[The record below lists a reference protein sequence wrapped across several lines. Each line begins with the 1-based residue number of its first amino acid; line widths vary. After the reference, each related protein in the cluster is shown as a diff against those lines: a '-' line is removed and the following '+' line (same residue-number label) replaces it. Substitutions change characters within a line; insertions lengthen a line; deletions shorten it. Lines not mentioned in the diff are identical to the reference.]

1 MSDQPLVTQQ
11 ELDIL
16 AASMEIAQRQAREGR
31 AAEVALYDFRE
42 AAKLSPDQTHELT
55 DRCTV
60 LSKVLSRTMSAYLN
74 TTLQVAFEGLDHPSF
89 DQYLRGLPPNPLLV
103 VFQLDPT
110 TAPAVWQIDLPVG
123 LSMLTSMLGGG
134 EQAPPP
140 HSPDLTAIEQA
151 LLGRLFNEILQTW
164 ALTWPAMSNLQPVI
178 NRITS
183 TVANLDISAYGQDIV
198 HATFRFSN
206 GKVSG
211 PGHLALPHVSL
222 QRLLKSTD
230 TQRSTTELPTS
241 DTWGSIVSQRAK
253 QSAVRL
259 VAEVAKMRL
268 PLRKLS
274 TIQPGDVIQ
283 LPPEIGHTITVT
295 VAGAPKFLAQ
305 AGELRG
311 HLAARI
317 IEAIHSDT

>member
-110 TAPAVWQIDLPVG
+110 TAPAVWQIDLPVA

-140 HSPDLTAIEQA
+140 PLSGL
-151 LLGRLFNEILQTW
+151 
-164 ALTWPAMSNLQPVI
+164 
-178 NRITS
+178 NR
-183 TVANLDISAYGQDIV
+183 Y
-198 HATFRFSN
+198 R
-206 GKVSG
+206 
-211 PGHLALPHVSL
+211 
-222 QRLLKSTD
+222 
-230 TQRSTTELPTS
+230 
-241 DTWGSIVSQRAK
+241 
-253 QSAVRL
+253 
-259 VAEVAKMRL
+259 
-268 PLRKLS
+268 
-274 TIQPGDVIQ
+274 
-283 LPPEIGHTITVT
+283 
-295 VAGAPKFLAQ
+295 AGAPRTPFQRDPTDLGPDM
-305 AGELRG
+305 AGDVKSPAGDQQDHE
-311 HLAARI
+311 
-317 IEAIHSDT
+317 HSG

>member
-55 DRCTV
+55 DRYTV
-60 LSKVLSRTMSAYLN
+60 LSKVLSRTISAYLN
-74 TTLQVAFEGLDHPSF
+74 TSLQVAFEGLDHPSF

-110 TAPAVWQIDLPVG
+110 TAPAVWQIDLPVA

-134 EQAPPP
+134 DEAPPP

-151 LLGRLFNEILQTW
+151 LLKRLFNEILQTW
-164 ALTWPAMSNLQPVI
+164 ALTWPAMSNLEPVV
-178 NRITS
+178 NSITT

-198 HATFRFSN
+198 HATFRFTIGQS
-206 GKVSG
+206 SG

-222 QRLLKSTD
+222 QRLLKSTE
-230 TQRSTTELPTS
+230 TQEATTAQPTS
-241 DTWGSIVSQRAK
+241 EVWTSAVSQRAK
-253 QSAVRL
+253 QSTVRL
-259 VAEVAKMRL
+259 VAEVARVRL

-274 TIQPGDVIQ
+274 AIQPGDVIQ
-283 LPPEIGHTITVT
+283 LPPGTAHTVT
-295 VAGAPKFLAQ
+295 LMVAGTPKFQAQ

-317 IEAIHSDT
+317 TEPIRSDS